1 MKPIIK
7 KLIIHI
13 DGASQGNP
21 GPSGIGITFESMT
34 GEKLFEISNFIGYKT
49 NNQAE
54 YEALITALKNL
65 QKKHTNRRPPKA
77 IADGG
82 WSLTQNSEI
91 IIRTD
96 SELLCNQVN
105 GLYKVRDWSL
115 RKLHSEVIKLIK
127 ELPKINLT
135 LIPREENRNCDRLAK
150 KAIREMIK
158 SGVVSKATK
167 TTKAQS
173 LFSQ

>member
-65 QKKHTNRRPPKA
+65 QKKHTN
-77 IADGG
+77 
-82 WSLTQNSEI
+82 WSQTQNSEI

-127 ELPKINLT
+127 QLPKINLT

-158 SGVVSKATK
+158 SGVVLKATK
-167 TTKAQS
+167 TAKAQS
-173 LFSQ
+173 LFS

>member
-34 GEKLFEISNFIGYKT
+34 GEKPFEISNFIGYKT

-65 QKKHTNRRPPKA
+65 QKKHTNR
-77 IADGG
+77 
-82 WSLTQNSEI
+82 SQTQNSEI

-105 GLYKVRDWSL
+105 GLYKVRNWSL

-158 SGVVSKATK
+158 SGVVLKATK
-167 TTKAQS
+167 TAKAQS
-173 LFSQ
+173 LFS